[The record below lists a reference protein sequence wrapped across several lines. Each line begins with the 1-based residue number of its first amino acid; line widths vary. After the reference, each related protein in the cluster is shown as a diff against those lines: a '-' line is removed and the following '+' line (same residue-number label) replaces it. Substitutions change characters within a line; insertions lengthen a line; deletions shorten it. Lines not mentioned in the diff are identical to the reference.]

1 MIPEVGGSN
10 LLSHPYPSDA
20 ATQDSACIRLAAR
33 PGLRYRER
41 MFLTLPF
48 AVLGQ
53 RVLDVLEGSGRFAV
67 FCYEAAVAL
76 FARNR
81 GYGRMRLLLPQ
92 LYEVGTRSI
101 PVVMLVGGFVGAVLG
116 IEMFDQFQAISQEN
130 RIGGIINLSVVKQI
144 GPVLAA
150 VMIAGRVGGAVSAQI
165 GTMRVTEQLDALRV
179 MGTDPIRY
187 LVVPRV
193 VACLIMVP
201 LLTIVSDLMGMIGGW
216 LVVVVGLGVEAS
228 AYWKFSADFVTS
240 FDVFTG
246 LIKATAFGLLIGL
259 ISCYKGFTCKPG
271 AAGVGRAATD
281 AFVTSFIAIII
292 ANFFLAKFLNELYAL
307 INGRLLNALSV

>member
-1 MIPEVGGSN
+1 M
-10 LLSHPYPSDA
+10 LLTH
-20 ATQDSACIRLAAR
+20 
-33 PGLRYRER
+33 
-41 MFLTLPF
+41 PF
-48 AVLGQ
+48 AALGQ
-53 RVLDVLEGSGRFAV
+53 RVLDALDGFGRFV
-67 FCYEAAVAL
+67 RFGLAAARAF
-76 FARNR
+76 FARST
-81 GYGRMRLLLPQ
+81 GHGRMSLLNAQ

-116 IEMFDQFQAISQEN
+116 VEMFDQFRSIGQES

-150 VMIAGRVGGAVSAQI
+150 VMIAGRVGGAVSAEI

-179 MGTDPIRY
+179 MGTDPIRH

-193 VACLIMVP
+193 TACVIMVP
-201 LLTIVSDLMGMIGGW
+201 VLTVVSDLMGMIGGW

-228 AYWKFSADFVTS
+228 AYWRFSADFVTS

-246 LIKATAFGLLIGL
+246 LIKAAAFGLLIGL
-259 ISCYKGFTCKPG
+259 ISCYKGFMCKAG

-292 ANFFLAKFLNELYAL
+292 ANFFLAKFLNELYL
-307 INGRLLNALSV
+307 LLHGRMLNALSV

>member
-1 MIPEVGGSN
+1 M
-10 LLSHPYPSDA
+10 LLTY
-20 ATQDSACIRLAAR
+20 
-33 PGLRYRER
+33 
-41 MFLTLPF
+41 PF
-48 AVLGQ
+48 AVLGH
-53 RVLDVLEGSGRFAV
+53 RVLGGIEALGRFGRFCIDSAAAV
-67 FCYEAAVAL
+67 FAPAK
-76 FARNR
+76 
-81 GYGRMRLLLPQ
+81 GYGRLRLLLPQ
-92 LYEVGTRSI
+92 LYEVGTLSI

-116 IEMFDQFQAISQEN
+116 IEMYAQFEAIGQQT

-179 MGTDPIRY
+179 MGTDPVRH

-193 VACLIMVP
+193 LACLVMVP
-201 LLTIVSDLMGMIGGW
+201 LLTIVSDLTGMIGGW

-228 AYWKFSADFVTS
+228 AYWRFSESFVTS

-246 LIKATAFGLLIGL
+246 LIKASVFGLLIGL

-292 ANFFLAKFLNELYAL
+292 ANFFLAKFLNELYIL
-307 INGRLLNALSV
+307 IEGRLPNALSV